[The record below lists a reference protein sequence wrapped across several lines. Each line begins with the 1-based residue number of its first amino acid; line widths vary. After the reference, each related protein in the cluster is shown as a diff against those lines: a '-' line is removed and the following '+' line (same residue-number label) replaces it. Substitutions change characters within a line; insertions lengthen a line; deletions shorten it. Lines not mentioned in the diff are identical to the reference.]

1 MNYRKQQNVILLT
14 TVYPGIETYFDD
26 FISSVNAQDNTNFQL
41 LIINDNF
48 KNLESHL
55 AKINIDK
62 THVFSS
68 KQSPEMNRIYGIKKC
83 KELYADII
91 IFADSDD
98 TFSTN
103 RISET
108 INYFNDPKLDIL
120 INDICICDSD
130 INMIKDSY
138 ISERIEN
145 EAIINKN
152 SIRHYNFCGLSNSA
166 IRSKICKIEEIIPIS
181 PFDWTFYT
189 NLLFKGAHARFT
201 SNIKTYYRQHSQN
214 FVGISDSIDDDKIM
228 KALDTKINHYKKLD
242 NIFGGFDNLIE
253 FYESVLLMNE
263 AEQNL
268 YKQKCYQRYKENSFW
283 WEEVMDWS

>member
-166 IRSKICKIEEIIPIS
+166 IRSKICKIEEIIPN
-181 PFDWTFYT
+181 
-189 NLLFKGAHARFT
+189 NLL
-201 SNIKTYYRQHSQN
+201 
-214 FVGISDSIDDDKIM
+214 
-228 KALDTKINHYKKLD
+228 
-242 NIFGGFDNLIE
+242 E
-253 FYESVLLMNE
+253 
-263 AEQNL
+263 
-268 YKQKCYQRYKENSFW
+268 
-283 WEEVMDWS
+283 